1 MKKYL
6 LGILVISDSSFNK
19 TRISTTQDLII
30 DHLHDLFDISVVKI
44 IPDHPLEIET
54 TLSEWADNL
63 HLDLILSTGG
73 TGASPRDF
81 TPEASMKIFDKE
93 IPGISEYLRIKT
105 IEKTPYA
112 CLSRGK
118 SGSRKQTLIINL
130 PGSSKAVKEYLE
142 LLQPILGHA
151 IDIIQGKVNRCGG

>member
-1 MKKYL
+1 MKYL
-6 LGILVISDSSFNK
+6 LGILVISDSSFHNN
-19 TRISTTQDLII
+19 RVSTTQDLIKEFLI
-30 DHLHDLFDISVVKI
+30 SKFDTYIVKI
-44 IPDHPLEIET
+44 IPDHPPAIEN
-54 TLSEWADNL
+54 TLSQWVDQL

-105 IEKTPYA
+105 LVNTPYA

-118 SGSRKQTLIINL
+118 SGIRKQSLIINL
-130 PGSSKAVKEYLE
+130 PGSPKAVKEYLE
-142 LLQPILGHA
+142 LLDPILVHA
-151 IDIIQGKVNRCGG
+151 IEIIQGKVHRCGG